1 MELSIWEFNRLRVHT
16 FKDWLR
22 FLLSHSRQSWPS
34 LTDRLCQFGQKDL
47 WIPEQPSVAF
57 A

>member
-1 MELSIWEFNRLRVHT
+1 MGLSIWEFNKLRVHA

-22 FLLSHSRQSWPS
+22 FHLSLSRQSGPS
-34 LTDRLCQFGQKDL
+34 LTDRLCPFGQKDL
-47 WIPEQPSVAF
+47 WIPDQPSVAV